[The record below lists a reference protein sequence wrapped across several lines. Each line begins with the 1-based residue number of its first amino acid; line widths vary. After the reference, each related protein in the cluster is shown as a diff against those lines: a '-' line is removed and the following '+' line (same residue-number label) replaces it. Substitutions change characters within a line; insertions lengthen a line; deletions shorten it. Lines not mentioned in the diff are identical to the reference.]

1 MRILKAILSIYF
13 VFLVSCNPKGK
24 KEYYVSRNGSTEPIA
39 ISDKEVTH
47 LKLNIYKYKET
58 LYLGSNYF
66 QKRAGGESEYTM
78 INEKIGVYLH
88 KYAGAQ
94 SVHSLIDKASYK
106 EIIKDLLY
114 SDKRNVYVFPKG
126 NGCYLC
132 FWTLDLNPKEIQVLE
147 NTYVKDSRK
156 VYCLIDGKEIEMAD
170 AVKFNTYITEKKYIL
185 GYDDENIYHSCEVI
199 EKDSLKQYFDISE
212 KENNYLDKIIKEK

>member
-1 MRILKAILSIYF
+1 MQILKAILSIFF
-13 VFLVSCNPKGK
+13 VFLVSCSPKNK
-24 KEYYVSRNGSTEPIA
+24 KEYYVSRNGSTEPTV

-47 LKLNIYKYKET
+47 LKLNIYKYKDT
-58 LYLGSNYF
+58 LYL
-66 QKRAGGESEYTM
+66 GGESEYTM

-94 SVHSLIDKASYK
+94 SVHSLIDEASYK

-132 FWTLDLNPKEIQVLE
+132 FWI
-147 NTYVKDSRK
+147 
-156 VYCLIDGKEIEMAD
+156 
-170 AVKFNTYITEKKYIL
+170 
-185 GYDDENIYHSCEVI
+185 
-199 EKDSLKQYFDISE
+199 
-212 KENNYLDKIIKEK
+212 

>member
-1 MRILKAILSIYF
+1 MFMQILKAILSIFF
-13 VFLVSCNPKGK
+13 VFLVSCSPKNK
-24 KEYYVSRNGSTEPIA
+24 KEYYVSRNGSTEPTV

-47 LKLNIYKYKET
+47 LKLNIYKYKDT
-58 LYLGSNYF
+58 LYLGSDYF

-94 SVHSLIDKASYK
+94 SVHSLIDEASYK

-132 FWTLDLNPKEIQVLE
+132 FWI
-147 NTYVKDSRK
+147 
-156 VYCLIDGKEIEMAD
+156 
-170 AVKFNTYITEKKYIL
+170 
-185 GYDDENIYHSCEVI
+185 
-199 EKDSLKQYFDISE
+199 
-212 KENNYLDKIIKEK
+212 